1 MKSRKNV
8 AKISKIRAWKDQNA
22 YIISYEKTWHED
34 VVYAPTLYK
43 YCAKYGIPMKNIQIS
58 KECQKYQTYI
68 YHQTSSVSYK

>member
-43 YCAKYGIPMKNIQIS
+43 YCAKYGIPMK
-58 KECQKYQTYI
+58 KYSDLKRMLEIPNLYLPSNFFGI
-68 YHQTSSVSYK
+68 I